1 MRTQSPKLWQFWGW
15 NSQGNIGPWTCY
27 TGKRRQLVI
36 FLTKDHEKPSSYL
49 RDRTKNRIRAAAHGW
64 RMLTNAQRE
73 RWALAAERANL
84 RISGYNLWT
93 FWFMKRDRA
102 TIRTIERISK
112 VSLNIT

>member
-49 RDRTKNRIRAAAHGW
+49 RDVQKNKIRRTARIWNRMSEEEKGKWQTACV
-64 RMLTNAQRE
+64 
-73 RWALAAERANL
+73 RANL
-84 RISGYNLWT
+84 RITGYNLFTYWMT
-93 FWFMKRDRA
+93 RQDRA
-102 TIRTIERISK
+102 AIATVERISK
-112 VSLNIT
+112 IDLVAS